1 MRWPS
6 LAKLVLG
13 LAASVSLL
21 TACAG
26 PPREEARPQWPPARF
41 IVKARAPVA
50 DEEEVL
56 RLVRAHLVRPDRVK
70 LFRAMSGGAYVF
82 EVSPPDARAEVDAI
96 VRRRSASGAFEYV
109 EVDAPATVR

>member
-26 PPREEARPQWPPARF
+26 PPREEARPEWPPARF
-41 IVKARAPVA
+41 IVKPRAPVA

-56 RLVRAHLVRPDRVK
+56 RLVRAQLVRPDRVK

-96 VRRRSASGAFEYV
+96 VRRLSASGAFEYV